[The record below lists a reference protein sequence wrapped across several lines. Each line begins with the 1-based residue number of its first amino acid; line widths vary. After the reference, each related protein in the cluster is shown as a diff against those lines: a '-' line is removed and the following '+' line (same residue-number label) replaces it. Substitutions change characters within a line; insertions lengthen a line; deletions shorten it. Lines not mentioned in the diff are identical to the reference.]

1 MLLVIEILDCLL
13 QWNHSG
19 RSKPSDKGGGGSG
32 HRDPEIRGEERD
44 QKFFSALRAS
54 VWSKNKWAGGRP
66 PRAPRAASLD
76 SPLNSLFGG
85 HPRDRG
91 KCALDG
97 GWAGVC

>member
-1 MLLVIEILDCLL
+1 M
-13 QWNHSG
+13 G
-19 RSKPSDKGGGGSG
+19 RG
-32 HRDPEIRGEERD
+32 
-44 QKFFSALRAS
+44 QA
-54 VWSKNKWAGGRP
+54 

-76 SPLNSLFGG
+76 PLLNSLFGG